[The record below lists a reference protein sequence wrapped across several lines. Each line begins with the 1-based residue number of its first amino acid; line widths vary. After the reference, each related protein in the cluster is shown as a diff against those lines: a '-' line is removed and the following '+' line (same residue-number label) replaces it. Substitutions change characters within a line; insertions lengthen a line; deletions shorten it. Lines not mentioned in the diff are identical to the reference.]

1 MLNWIPS
8 LSATEVTSQLVATCC
23 YFLNTSSIITLLH
36 KINSWF
42 TIVEYAILLSNFCTI
57 FNTKFILISLP
68 IAFAIFISFFNP
80 SSSLT
85 SSFKPFTY
93 NKWLISPQFYALDI
107 HSQLC
112 SARVLMQQVLY
123 RRVMA
128 KEIPP
133 VTFLII
139 SVWVVT
145 ALLSALF

>member
-1 MLNWIPS
+1 MLNWILS
-8 LSATEVTSQLVATCC
+8 LSATDVTSELVATCC
-23 YFLNTSSIITLLH
+23 YCVNTTRVISLLH

-123 RRVMA
+123 RRVMV
-128 KEIPP
+128 KESSPAI
-133 VTFLII
+133 FLII

-145 ALLSALF
+145 VLLSASF